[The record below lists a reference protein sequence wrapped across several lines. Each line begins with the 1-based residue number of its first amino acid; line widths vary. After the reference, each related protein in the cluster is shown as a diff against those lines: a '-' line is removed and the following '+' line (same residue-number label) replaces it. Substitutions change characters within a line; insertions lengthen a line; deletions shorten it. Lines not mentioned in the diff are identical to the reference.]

1 MFSSGLIASGVT
13 FISKEGAIS
22 SVTAKL
28 EVILAAGSVHT
39 PTVLQRSGIGPK
51 GILDQAGI
59 EILLDLPGVGQ
70 NFQDHP
76 TLAYGFNCK
85 FV

>member
-1 MFSSGLIASGVT
+1 MFSPSLIASGVT
-13 FISKEGAIS
+13 FISKDGNIS

-51 GILDQAGI
+51 NILEEAGI
-59 EILLDLPGVGQ
+59 ETLLDLPGVGQ
-70 NFQDHP
+70 NFQDHA
-76 TLAYGFNCK
+76 TLVYSFNCK
-85 FV
+85 SS